1 MYRAPSGDGASS
13 SPNTRIVVV
22 GGGFG
27 GAYVVRHLERL
38 FRGRTDVE
46 IVLVSRDNFFLM
58 TPLLFEAC
66 SGTLDFRHCSVPIR
80 DFLRRARFVEATV
93 QHIDWRGVWFTPPP
107 RAWTMNCPTTSSFWP
122 WGP

>member
-1 MYRAPSGDGASS
+1 MYRTPSGDRASS

-38 FRGRTDVE
+38 FRSRPDVE

-80 DFLRRARFVEATV
+80 DFLRRAVCRGHRPAYRPGEA
-93 QHIDWRGVWFTPPP
+93 RGS
-107 RAWTMNCPTTSSFWP
+107 RGCRGS
-122 WGP
+122 GL